1 MWCQILFWHALHHTH
16 FEDPFVISYYG
27 WLYEIVS
34 CAGTLPQSLWWSL
47 KWLLSED
54 WKGRS
59 HCLPGEF
66 TIQYRRF
73 ELLLVI
79 NYILMQTANP
89 QIILWPQI
97 VPNLAFWP
105 LKWSSD
111 GPNWPDLVQNTPSGW
126 LPQVECILYPTYMHF
141 FYFLGFHK
149 GFIWS

>member
-1 MWCQILFWHALHHTH
+1 MWCQILFWHALLHTH

-66 TIQYRRF
+66 TIQYRRLK
-73 ELLLVI
+73 LLLVI
-79 NYILMQTANP
+79 IYILIQTANP
-89 QIILWPQI
+89 QIQCRGHKDVDAGNAVHADDVHIYGWKSHIQSVDNVGTFSLQW
-97 VPNLAFWP
+97 
-105 LKWSSD
+105 
-111 GPNWPDLVQNTPSGW
+111 LVES
-126 LPQVECILYPTYMHF
+126 ESC
-141 FYFLGFHK
+141 
-149 GFIWS
+149 